1 MALSGAGTESA
12 AQYEAAVRAM
22 VQDVQNQ
29 IQSAMAQAAKQVQAS
44 FQQLVGTQVKALG
57 DGFKAAATAAQQVD
71 ANTRVLVTTVKSL
84 PGDIGNFVNQAR
96 QAGPQ
101 LLTIGKNALDSSKE
115 VVSMTK
121 ELVALPK
128 TFGAIG
134 EVTKAWKLAQE
145 GVNVAF
151 RSNPIGFVI
160 AIVQKFLP
168 LLINLIQNNA
178 TLRAAVEKAFTLIG
192 KIISTVM
199 SIVEKVIVAAWPII
213 EKVFQS
219 AMTVIAKV
227 VNVVWPAI
235 QAIIAGVSAFIQ
247 ALIQRVWPAIVG
259 IIRGA
264 VEFIH
269 TTISTVFNAVMGV
282 VNNVWNTIRNTIA
295 TAVNNVIAIIHGIEQ
310 VWTIIKEAFG
320 RAVTAVSDAIG
331 SAVSFVAALPG
342 RVLGAIG
349 NFGSLLYNT
358 GRDLI
363 MGLINGITNMAG
375 QLLATIKNFIV
386 DHIPGPIKSILGISS
401 PSKLMAGYGQNIGE
415 GLAQG
420 IEGSTGLVATA
431 MNKLVP
437 APKPVS
443 AIAGMAGLAQSSLQG
458 LGSRL
463 TATGGAAMAAGAG
476 AVAVNV
482 YPQQGQSE
490 YEIGRIAA
498 REVAWAGK
506 R

>member
-1 MALSGAGTESA
+1 MSGAGTESA

-22 VQDVQNQ
+22 VQNVQSQ
-29 IQSAMAQAAKQVQAS
+29 IQASMSQAAKQVQAS
-44 FQQLVGTQVKALG
+44 FQELVGSQVKALG
-57 DGFKAAATAAQQVD
+57 DGFRAAATAAQSVD
-71 ANTRVLVTTVKSL
+71 ANARVLVSTVKSL
-84 PGDIGNFVNQAR
+84 PGDIGNFVNQTR

-101 LLTIGKNALDSSKE
+101 LLAIGKNALDSAKN

-134 EVTKAWKLAQE
+134 EVTKAWKIAQE

-160 AIVQKFLP
+160 QIVQKFLP

-178 TLRAAVEKAFTLIG
+178 TLRAAFEKAFQLIG
-192 KIISTVM
+192 KIVSTVM
-199 SIVEKVIVAAWPII
+199 GIVEKVITTAWPII

-219 AMTVIAKV
+219 AMTVIGKV
-227 VNVVWPAI
+227 VAVVWPAI
-235 QAIIAGVSAFIQ
+235 QAIISGVSSFIQ
-247 ALIQRVWPAIVG
+247 AVIQKVWPAIQG
-259 IIRGA
+259 IISGA
-264 VEFIH
+264 VQFIKSVISIYFNLIKVEIEVVW
-269 TTISTVFNAVMGV
+269 TVIKTIISAAV
-282 VNNVWNTIRNTIA
+282 
-295 TAVNNVIAIIHGIEQ
+295 TAVVAIIHGIEA
-310 VWTIIKEAFG
+310 VYTFVRDAFN
-320 RAVTAVSDAIG
+320 RVV
-331 SAVSFVAALPG
+331 SAVSGAIGGVISWVSGLPG

-349 NFGSLLYNT
+349 DFGSLLFNT
-358 GRDLI
+358 GKDLI
-363 MGLINGITNMAG
+363 MGLINGIKNMASH
-375 QLLATIKNFIV
+375 LLDTIKSFII

-420 IEGSTGLVATA
+420 IEGSTGLVNAA

-443 AIAGMAGLAQSSLQG
+443 AIAGMAGLAQSSLTG
-458 LGSRL
+458 LGGRL
-463 TATGGAAMAAGAG
+463 AATGGAAAAATAG
-476 AVAVNV
+476 GVAVNV